1 MFEVEEDDDSYLANK
16 TFTQI
21 LEYVFL
27 EFDTFESNLTPVSY
41 TMLLNNYTEA
51 NK

>member
-1 MFEVEEDDDSYLANK
+1 MLELEEDDDSYLANK

-21 LEYVFL
+21 LKNVFL
-27 EFDTFESNLTPVSY
+27 EFDIFESNLIPVSY
-41 TMLLNNYTEA
+41 TLLFNNYTEV